1 MLARAVLC
9 RSSSLLPDSDA
20 TVFAM
25 RWPKKA
31 MLATGTLVEGGLPLS
46 STGTYTR
53 QQCDALNKQRNID
66 AHQADRVT
74 QAIMCDTQPA
84 ACSTEM
90 LFVHEFYWDERR
102 ALQSDPRGSKC
113 HRWKRDA
120 DWPTIEPILRRSD
133 SPTPESILQLLKL
146 LPNKTV
152 WFHGDSITTQ
162 LCEASFCSLMRE
174 GAVQQPPF
182 CTARP
187 RHPLTP
193 PCDDLIRLEREVGM
207 QLRAAALPN
216 GARLLCS
223 AVGVY
228 EPEKIA
234 KILPHADVAMFNY
247 GLHYHS
253 ESNFRASMSDLFGLL
268 QRWARDAPGR
278 VPLYREQS
286 AQHFKGGAWKPGA
299 DRPPP
304 GTPCACEQLSARRAL
319 DHTESVLSNQNV
331 VFNVAASELAAA
343 HGVGIVPFF
352 NLTAGR
358 HDMHRRHF
366 CSFSNQ
372 RKTGSCCDCT
382 HFCFTPLLWD
392 SFFARLRRT
401 VTAHPNYRGG
411 LVAPATE
418 GGAFLQFGGGGGG
431 KRGGGKRRG
440 RAARRQAARGPSGY
454 VMPTSE
460 GFGGGPDARRR
471 AKRAGQL
478 GRRGRGGKGRGRG
491 RGRRAKRAA
500 RAAGGK
506 DADAVYVEPHA
517 P

>member
-1 MLARAVLC
+1 
-9 RSSSLLPDSDA
+9 
-20 TVFAM
+20 
-25 RWPKKA
+25 
-31 MLATGTLVEGGLPLS
+31 MLATGTLVEGGLDVALNA
-46 STGTYTR
+46 TGTYTH

-66 AHQADRVT
+66 AHQADRLT

-90 LFVHEFYWDERR
+90 LFVHEFYWDELR
-102 ALQSDPRGSKC
+102 ALKSDPRGSKC

-120 DWPTIEPILRRSD
+120 DWPTIEPILSRTD
-133 SPTPESILQLLKL
+133 SPTPESILQLLTL

-162 LCEASFCSLMRE
+162 LCEASICSLMRE
-174 GAVQQPPF
+174 GAVHQPPL
-182 CTARP
+182 CTVRP

-193 PCDDLIRLEREVGM
+193 GCDDLTRLEKEVGM

-234 KILPHADVAMFNY
+234 TILPHADVALFNF

-253 ESNFRASMSDLFGLL
+253 ETNFRAAMSGLFGLL

-304 GTPCACEQLSARRAL
+304 GTPCVCEQLSARRAL

-331 VFNVAASELAAA
+331 VFNVAASELAAQ

-382 HFCFTPLLWD
+382 HFCYTPLLWD
-392 SFFARLRRT
+392 SFFARLRRA
-401 VTAHPNYRGG
+401 VTAHPNYRGS
-411 LVAPATE
+411 LPAPAADADDAS
-418 GGAFLQFGGGGGG
+418 AFLQFGGGGGG
-431 KRGGGKRRG
+431 K
-440 RAARRQAARGPSGY
+440 
-454 VMPTSE
+454 
-460 GFGGGPDARRR
+460 
-471 AKRAGQL
+471 
-478 GRRGRGGKGRGRG
+478 GRGGKGRGRAAGRGVPLGQSISPAAQKNPPRFGGGPGARRRAKKAGQLRWRGRGKGKRRG
-491 RGRRAKRAA
+491 RGRRANRAVRDA
-500 RAAGGK
+500 GK
-506 DADAVYVEPHA
+506 DTDAVYVEPHA